1 MFLSRVYDKSISVS
15 LVWLRFGFLRHESL
29 YTTRTF
35 RLYCA
40 TYTNSEQRYLPLL
53 FAASMMEC
61 IDKQIQYLNN
71 EVHELESKLEEVERQ
86 IGDKANKKRV
96 VVLRERR
103 NRLMEDKRLLL
114 SERRALV
121 EKLSGEASAA
131 NAPTGT
137 GAWSLMELMRFAS
150 RLAQQASSVHA

>member
-1 MFLSRVYDKSISVS
+1 
-15 LVWLRFGFLRHESL
+15 
-29 YTTRTF
+29 
-35 RLYCA
+35 
-40 TYTNSEQRYLPLL
+40 
-53 FAASMMEC
+53 MMDC

-71 EVHELESKLEEVERQ
+71 EVHELELKLEEVERQ

-96 VVLRERR
+96 GVLRERR

-137 GAWSLMELMRFAS
+137 GAWSLMELMRFAN
-150 RLAQQASSVHA
+150 RLAQQASSAHA